1 MSKHKPRD
9 WPALENIAHLPQAVM
24 DNHTHLPISPT
35 EGPGA
40 AAASGPLSAAQ
51 LVERAQVVGVNRMIT
66 SACELPAFAPSL
78 ELARQLPGVKVALA
92 IHPNEAV
99 LHVGVSEVGPD
110 GLQPRFEAHHG
121 AYDLDAALAQVERA
135 CRENPEI
142 VVAVGETGMDLFR
155 TGPRGGVAQRESF
168 RAHIALAK
176 ELGLPLQIHDR
187 QAHRECIEVLLA
199 DGAPE
204 RTVFHCFSGDEA
216 MAQVC
221 AEHGWYASVSGPVT
235 YKSNRELR
243 AAIAAMP
250 QQLLLIETD
259 APYLPPTPYRGMPNG
274 SYLLPVTLT
283 ALAQL
288 RQLSLEQM
296 CQLVNR
302 NSREV
307 YGF

>member
-1 MSKHKPRD
+1 M
-9 WPALENIAHLPQAVM
+9 
-24 DNHTHLPISPT
+24 
-35 EGPGA
+35 
-40 AAASGPLSAAQ
+40 
-51 LVERAQVVGVNRMIT
+51 
-66 SACELPAFAPSL
+66 
-78 ELARQLPGVKVALA
+78 
-92 IHPNEAV
+92 
-99 LHVGVSEVGPD
+99 
-110 GLQPRFEAHHG
+110 
-121 AYDLDAALAQVERA
+121 
-135 CRENPEI
+135 
-142 VVAVGETGMDLFR
+142 
-155 TGPRGGVAQRESF
+155 
-168 RAHIALAK
+168 
-176 ELGLPLQIHDR
+176 QIHDR

>member
-1 MSKHKPRD
+1 MSKRKPSD
-9 WPALENIAHLPQAVM
+9 WPALENIARLPQAVM

-51 LVERAQVVGVNRMIT
+51 LVERAQAVGVDRMIT

-99 LHVGVSEVGPD
+99 LHAGVSEVGPD

-121 AYDLDAALAQVERA
+121 GYDLDAALAQVERA
-135 CRENPEI
+135 CRENPET

-155 TGPRGGVAQRESF
+155 TGPRGAVAQRESF

-221 AEHGWYASVSGPVT
+221 AEHGW
-235 YKSNRELR
+235 
-243 AAIAAMP
+243 
-250 QQLLLIETD
+250 
-259 APYLPPTPYRGMPNG
+259 
-274 SYLLPVTLT
+274 
-283 ALAQL
+283 
-288 RQLSLEQM
+288 
-296 CQLVNR
+296 
-302 NSREV
+302 
-307 YGF
+307 